1 MGSTGDKRLNS
12 IRTNTKGLVEGALAN
27 CPRVGVEV
35 SEILFLDST
44 HGLGLT
50 TNASD
55 QRLAANNL
63 NRLQDAIASLLQRLV
78 WHAWIQHPRT
88 MPVHGASQMH
98 S

>member
-12 IRTNTKGLVEGALAN
+12 IRTNTKELVEGALAN

-50 TNASD
+50 PNASD
-55 QRLAANNL
+55 QRLAAINL
-63 NRLQDAIASLLQRLV
+63 NSLQDAIASLLQRLV
-78 WHAWIQHPRT
+78 RRSRWPR
-88 MPVHGASQMH
+88 
-98 S
+98 